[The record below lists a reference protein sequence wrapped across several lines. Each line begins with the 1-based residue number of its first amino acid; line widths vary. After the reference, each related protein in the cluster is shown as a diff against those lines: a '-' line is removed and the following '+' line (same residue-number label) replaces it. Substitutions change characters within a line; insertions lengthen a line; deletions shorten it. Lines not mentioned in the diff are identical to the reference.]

1 MKLLLNDKKSQTQ
14 VIRFLMVDSQQNT
27 LNIIQQGL
35 KDKFNVNGKL
45 LDDLSSFE
53 KMLNLQWDVVLF
65 KNAYDFDYEKALEV
79 IDSKNKV
86 TPIILLTDDSTE
98 STHTN
103 KAYQKGIFDIVRTV
117 DLEQLAVSIARA
129 TAFSRLLRKETQLS
143 KEIDKLQQQTQ
154 TLVETT
160 EYAVATFQEGVHV
173 SANPQYAELFGFSDI
188 EELIGLPLMDILQP
202 EDVQSFKQS
211 YKKLS
216 RGDFGQAAFNIQSR
230 NAKAKYQN
238 LNLQFSETEYDD
250 ETALQLVIASEAAT
264 ALLSGAFAPLTDVQ
278 LQCQQAL
285 ASQPFSALLLFKIKQ
300 FAADKASEQWDSST
314 HFFQAIQHH
323 LEQISNARV
332 LRISEHVFTSTLG
345 VADKVT
351 LKQKLNTIY
360 ESLAKQIQVA
370 DQSIPVTLQ
379 LCYRHLDQNT
389 LNDQITLLLTDTYQH
404 HYDPASE
411 VDLSATTDLSLT
423 GNQTP
428 SFSLSES
435 EPTIKFESSPA
446 SSVANQPALAS
457 IVDTT
462 NEASLDESEKSLI
475 AQLDNNTIHLQFQQL
490 YDKEDIDGSIFEV
503 TGSFEFEQQQIPF
516 SQYDALRRNAEL
528 AARVDRWILVEASK
542 RLHQFLQKAPKARIL
557 VNIHA
562 ASLHDATIQ
571 GLLNK
576 LVGLIN
582 SKYAKPLILQ
592 INEADIL
599 MNKDQ
604 NTQAIKSIQEQGIDV
619 AIAEFGDSI
628 YSVHLL
634 QQLNLAFAKLTK
646 NFTLQLQNDESM
658 VELQEKIDQFREH
671 NSAIRFLISHLD
683 DMTSFANA
691 WNVDVRYLQ
700 GDYYQPKQIEF
711 VNSAG

>member
-1 MKLLLNDKKSQTQ
+1 MKLLLNDKKSQTH
-14 VIRFLMVDSQQNT
+14 VVRFLMVDSQQNT

-45 LDDLSSFE
+45 LDDLSNFD
-53 KMLNLQWDVVLF
+53 KMLNLQWDVILF
-65 KNAYDFDYEKALEV
+65 KNAYDFDYEKALE
-79 IDSKNKV
+79 IIESKNKV

-98 STHTN
+98 SAHTN
-103 KAYQKGIFDIVRTV
+103 KAYQKGIFDIVNTT

-188 EELIGLPLMDILQP
+188 EELIGLPLMDVLQP

-264 ALLSGAFAPLTDVQ
+264 TSSSGAFAPLTDVQ
-278 LQCQQAL
+278 LQCQQVL
-285 ASQPFSALLLFKIKQ
+285 DSQPFSALLLFKIKQ
-300 FAADKASEQWDSST
+300 FAADKASKQWDTST

-323 LEQISNARV
+323 LEQISSARV

-345 VADKVT
+345 VADKAT
-351 LKQKLNTIY
+351 LKQKLNTIS

-379 LCYRHLDQNT
+379 LCYHHLDQNT
-389 LNDQITLLLTDTYQH
+389 VNDQVALLLTDTYQH

-411 VDLSATTDLSLT
+411 VDLSGATDLSLT
-423 GNQTP
+423 SSQTP

-435 EPTIKFESSPA
+435 APTIQFESSPA
-446 SSVANQPALAS
+446 SQPALAS
-457 IVDTT
+457 IVDAT
-462 NEASLDESEKSLI
+462 NDASLDESEKSLV
-475 AQLDNNTIHLQFQQL
+475 AQLDNNTIQLQFQQL

-542 RLHQFLQKAPKARIL
+542 RLHQFLQKVPKARIL

-604 NTQAIKSIQEQGIDV
+604 NTQAIKSIQEQGVDV

-634 QQLNLAFAKLTK
+634 QQLDLAFAKLTK
-646 NFTLQLQNDESM
+646 GFTSQLQNDESM

-700 GDYYQPKQIEF
+700 GDYYQPKQKEF